1 MRISPQKQTKKKV
14 TLTHPNNTP
23 KQSILQWKTDSFPH
37 QNSLFWCPDDM
48 SSLPNGITPD
58 NTLLPPSACHQ
69 IHFYLYPTKRAN
81 EKCFITHFFHYYFFI
96 YIFAEDRLR
105 LNKENKFS
113 LYSACAIFAVNVH

>member
-1 MRISPQKQTKKKV
+1 MRISPQRQTKKIV
-14 TLTHPNNTP
+14 VLTHSNNTT
-23 KQSILQWKTDSFPH
+23 KQSILSWKTDCFPH
-37 QNSLFWCPDDM
+37 QDSLFW
-48 SSLPNGITPD
+48 SSNNIDALPNGIPSD
-58 NTLLPPSACHQ
+58 STLLPPSTCHQ
-69 IHFYLYPTKRAN
+69 NHFYHYPTKRAN